1 MTFTLLRN
9 TPQRS
14 NDTTWDAAELVEPRN
29 LFAKRRICWSISG
42 ARARDRDVRRARR
55 AYGAAGWL
63 EILLNGAYAIDGM
76 GEHPKPAFE
85 GWSFDEPWSVR
96 S

>member
-1 MTFTLLRN
+1 MPAPAIETFGGL
-9 TPQRS
+9 
-14 NDTTWDAAELVEPRN
+14 
-29 LFAKRRICWSISG
+29 G
-42 ARARDRDVRRARR
+42 R

-76 GEHPKPAFE
+76 GEHPKSAFE
-85 GWSFDEPWSVR
+85 GWSFDEPWSGR